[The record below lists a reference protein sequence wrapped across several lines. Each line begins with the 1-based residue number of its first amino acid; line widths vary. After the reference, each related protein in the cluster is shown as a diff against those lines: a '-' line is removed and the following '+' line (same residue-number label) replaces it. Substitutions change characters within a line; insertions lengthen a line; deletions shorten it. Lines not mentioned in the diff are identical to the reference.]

1 MDVDIAVLGGPGG
14 YTAAIRAAQLG
25 DPRPAARQR
34 HDQAADGTQWQ
45 AAPRLIGF
53 DISKRVMLLS

>member
-34 HDQAADGTQWQ
+34 HDQAAGGTQCQ
-45 AAPRLIGF
+45 AAPRRVVF
-53 DISKRVMLLS
+53 DISKHIMVLS

>member
-1 MDVDIAVLGGPGG
+1 MDVDIAVLGGGSGG

-34 HDQAADGTQWQ
+34 HDQAADGTQCQ
-45 AAPRLIGF
+45 AAPAARCI
-53 DISKRVMLLS
+53 